1 MELDQIIHPGMSKE
15 ETYRVEEEYS
25 AIHVGSGTVRVLAT
39 PWMIAFMERVA
50 RKFLG
55 ELIPEGFSSV
65 GVRVEVQHLAPSPV
79 GSRVTARAEV
89 VSVEGSKVNFHVEA
103 WDDLERI
110 GAGSH
115 QRVVIDEA
123 RFLRRVA
130 AKLESLQN
138 NMSADAGL
146 HNPK

>member
-1 MELDQIIHPGMSKE
+1 MDLSQVIHPGMSKE
-15 ETYRVEEEYS
+15 ETYLVEEEYS
-25 AIHVGSGTVRVLAT
+25 AIHVGSGSLRVLAT

-50 RKFLG
+50 RKFIA
-55 ELIPEGFSSV
+55 ELLPEGYSSV
-65 GVRVEVQHLAPSPV
+65 GVRVDVQHLAPSPV

-89 VSVEGSKVNFHVEA
+89 VSVEGSKVIFKVEA
-103 WDDLERI
+103 RDEQELI

-130 AKLESLQN
+130 AKQESLQN
-138 NMSADAGL
+138 STVPDRLPGD
-146 HNPK
+146 PG

>member
-1 MELDQIIHPGMSKE
+1 MDLSQVIQPGMSRE
-15 ETYRVEEEYS
+15 DTYRVEEEYS
-25 AIHVGSGTVRVLAT
+25 AIHVGSGSLRVLAT

-50 RKFLG
+50 RKFIADML
-55 ELIPEGFSSV
+55 PEGYSSV
-65 GVRVEVQHLAPSPV
+65 GVRVDVQHLAPSPV

-89 VSVEGSKVNFHVEA
+89 ISVEGSKVFFKVEA
-103 WDDLERI
+103 RDEQELI

-130 AKLESLQN
+130 AKQESLQN
-138 NMSADAGL
+138 RTAPDQIPGDRG
-146 HNPK
+146 